1 MNIKFVDIRNRF
13 FLQLLKFHCCKY
25 FLNFNWNVKNYSWV
39 YYQILIFPCAILTA
53 RDEYDFRRRN
63 VHMHLIK
70 RSLLGGAV
78 LLAMA
83 ISSPASAMTDTATEK
98 IPVIP
103 AGLVAKMAQGQSV
116 DVVVLFDDS
125 QIRASEDSARLA
137 PRERPAMRQQH
148 YRELKKEVLAQ
159 LGGKAS
165 RLLHDYQQL
174 PMSRARVNGTAG
186 LSLLR
191 SRPEIVAVFENRPI
205 YPHLNESLPMID
217 QPETIGAGFGG
228 SGASVAVVDT
238 GIKYNHAAFGSCSS
252 PGVPETCRVT
262 ASVDI
267 ADDDGELDDSGH
279 GTNVSAVI
287 AGVAPQSKLVVLDI
301 FEDDSSSTTA
311 LVLEAMDWVLGN
323 AGTYNIKVVNMS
335 LGDNGA
341 YTSACGKVWSNPF
354 LLAINDLRESGISV
368 VASAGNNGQTNALSM
383 PACTPGVLSVGAVY
397 DANLGSRAWTTCTDS
412 TTSANK
418 VTCFSNSASFLSILA
433 PGALITAGGFTY
445 GGTSQASPH
454 VAGAVAVLAAARSDM
469 TPDDISE
476 RLVSTGTAVTDSRNS
491 LAFPRL
497 NLLAALAPEIEGQSG
512 DAPFLPAWG
521 LASCLALFIAG
532 VARRERHNR
541 RR

>member
-1 MNIKFVDIRNRF
+1 
-13 FLQLLKFHCCKY
+13 
-25 FLNFNWNVKNYSWV
+25 
-39 YYQILIFPCAILTA
+39 
-53 RDEYDFRRRN
+53 
-63 VHMHLIK
+63 MHLIK
-70 RSLLGGAV
+70 RSLLCGAV
-78 LLAMA
+78 LLAMV
-83 ISSPASAMTDTATEK
+83 ISSPASAVTDTATGK

-116 DVVVLFDDS
+116 DVVVLYDDS
-125 QIRASEDSARLA
+125 QIRASEDIARLA

-148 YRELKKEVLAQ
+148 YQELKKEVLAQ
-159 LGGKAS
+159 LGGNAS
-165 RLLHDYQQL
+165 RLLHDYQRL
-174 PMSRARVNGTAG
+174 PMSRAQVNGTAG

-205 YPHLNESLPMID
+205 YPHLNESLPLID

-252 PGVPETCRVT
+252 PGVPETCRVA

-301 FEDDSSSTTA
+301 FEDDSSSSTA
-311 LVLEAMDWVLGN
+311 LVLEAMDRVLGN
-323 AGTYNIKVVNMS
+323 AGTYNIKAVNLS

-412 TTSANK
+412 TTSADK
-418 VTCFSNSASFLSILA
+418 VTCFSNSASFLSMLA
-433 PGALITAGGFTY
+433 PGALITAGGYTY

-469 TPDDISE
+469 TPDGITQ
-476 RLVSTGTAVTDSRNS
+476 RLVSTGTTVTDSRNS

-521 LASCLALFIAG
+521 LASCLALIIAG
-532 VARRERHNR
+532 VARRERHNSR
-541 RR
+541 R